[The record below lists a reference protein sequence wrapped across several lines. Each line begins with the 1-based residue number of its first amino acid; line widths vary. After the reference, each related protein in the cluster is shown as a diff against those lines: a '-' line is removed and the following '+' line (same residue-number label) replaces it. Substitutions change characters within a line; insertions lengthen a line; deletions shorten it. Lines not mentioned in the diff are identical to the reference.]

1 MLIAVFAMST
11 SVIFIKVSQ
20 LEIAT
25 LTTGRL
31 WLSVMLLFPVMEW
44 QRRKAVAGQVA
55 LPVGWWKLGLF
66 PGVVFVFHLVTWA
79 MGARLTSSAN
89 ATLAVNTAPLLMP
102 FLLLWIA
109 KERVTKI
116 ELMGTA
122 VAFAGLVVLTVA
134 DARLD
139 PGHFK
144 GDLVCMGSMSLLA
157 LYLALGRRRL
167 PSLPSPWL
175 YSVPLY
181 ACAGLISLMF
191 ALDGSMWAPLFG
203 ERAAME
209 WWCLLGLAVVPTI
222 LGHGL
227 AMAAL
232 RVLRGQVVA
241 VMSLGQFLTAG
252 LMAWWVFGEKPHGL
266 FYVAAALV
274 VTGCAVV
281 IFGKEKRQV

>member
-1 MLIAVFAMST
+1 MMLVAVFAMST
-11 SVIFIKVSQ
+11 SVIFIKVSE
-20 LEIAT
+20 LDITA

-31 WLSVMLLFPVMEW
+31 WLSVMLLLPLMEW
-44 QRRKAVAGQVA
+44 HRRRAVRSEAGLVK
-55 LPVGWWKLGLF
+55 GWWRLGLL
-66 PGVVFVFHLVTWA
+66 PGAVFVVHLITWA
-79 MGARLTSSAN
+79 MGARMTSSAN

-102 FLLLWIA
+102 FLLFWIA
-109 KERVTKI
+109 KERVTRV

-122 VAFAGLVVLTVA
+122 VAFAGLVVLTAA
-134 DARLD
+134 DAKLD
-139 PGHFK
+139 PDHFR
-144 GDLVCMGSMSLLA
+144 GDLVCMGSMTLLA
-157 LYLALGRRRL
+157 VYLALGRRRL
-167 PSLPSPWL
+167 PMLPSPWL

-181 ACAGLISLMF
+181 ICAGSVSLMLT
-191 ALDGSMWAPLFG
+191 LDGEKWAPLFG
-203 ERAAME
+203 EHAGIE
-209 WWCLLGLAVVPTI
+209 WFCLVGLAVVPTI

-252 LMAWWVFGEKPHGL
+252 LMAWWVFGEQPHGL

-281 IFGKEKRQV
+281 IFGKSRD